1 MRRRRQGASALRA
14 PYRNAGEGSAPRL
27 PELRKVSEAGMQRRP
42 CQKHRASDAASALEC
57 LANQLLAEVCAS
69 LQAKDSAPHCFTAER
84 LAARADRLT
93 ERTGSCRNFG
103 RSARKSASRPPAL
116 ELRTAEARAVG
127 PNPLGRMRVRRTVHQ
142 SAAAGGRIFW
152 VWAAPAHSKPT
163 PMVLPIKPLRT
174 GTLDTRPWPAVARAY
189 PVLVYS

>member
-1 MRRRRQGASALRA
+1 MLLTEMQAKDRRLDFQSFAK
-14 PYRNAGEGSAPRL
+14 APRL
-27 PELRKVSEAGMQRRP
+27 GCNDVHAKSIAHPTQRVRWSASPISYWWRCVHP
-42 CQKHRASDAASALEC
+42 CRQKTLH
-57 LANQLLAEVCAS
+57 
-69 LQAKDSAPHCFTAER
+69 HCFTAER
-84 LAARADRLT
+84 LAVRADRLT

-163 PMVLPIKPLRT
+163 PIGVLPI
-174 GTLDTRPWPAVARAY
+174 
-189 PVLVYS
+189 